1 MIMIRAI
8 IRPEKSAEV
17 MQALMDAGQSA
28 VTEMDVYGRGKQKGI
43 KIGNVFYD
51 EIPKTMLMLVVKDS
65 EEDKIVDVIM
75 EAARTGDNGN
85 YGDGRIFVSTVDA
98 AYTISSK
105 SEGL

>member
-51 EIPKTMLMLVVKDS
+51 EIPKTMLMLVVKDN